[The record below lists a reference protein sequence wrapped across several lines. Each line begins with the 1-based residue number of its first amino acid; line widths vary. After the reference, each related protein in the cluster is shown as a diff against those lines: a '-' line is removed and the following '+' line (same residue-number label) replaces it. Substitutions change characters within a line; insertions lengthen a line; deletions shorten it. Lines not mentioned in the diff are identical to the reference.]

1 MNTLKVPVKV
11 LVIEDNP
18 GDQFLLAE
26 QLRTVI
32 TERDLIYM
40 TDSLSGATELLNQ
53 VVPDIILL
61 DLSLPDSTGI
71 ETFEHINQ
79 LCPVTPIVILSGLE
93 DTNLAIQ
100 AITLGAQD
108 YLQKGDF
115 DENLLSRSI
124 RYSIERKRTLEEL
137 KASVERYTLVSKA
150 TNDMVWDWDLQ
161 TNTVYRNEEQFC

>member
-71 ETFEHINQ
+71 ETFERINQ
-79 LCPVTPIVILSGLE
+79 LCPATPIVILSGLE

-124 RYSIERKRTLEEL
+124 RYSIERKRTLEE
-137 KASVERYTLVSKA
+137 
-150 TNDMVWDWDLQ
+150 
-161 TNTVYRNEEQFC
+161 C